1 MGDDAAVRAQA
12 ATLRTAADPGAVPP
26 PCLLV
31 IFGASGDLT
40 RRKLVPALYGLFRER
55 LLPDGFAVLGVSR
68 TPYADD
74 AFRTLLRATL
84 AERSAAG
91 WDAASWDDFARRL
104 FYQPADIQDPGGVAS
119 LARRIRE
126 LCAECAI
133 PGNLLFYAA
142 VAPRFYGPLVRQIGE
157 SGLSA
162 PAADLPGFRRI
173 VIEKPFGRDAASA
186 RELSAIVSGVF
197 PEEQVYRIDHY
208 LGKETVQNILVFRF
222 GNAVFEPLWNRNH
235 IDHVQI
241 TVSETLGVE
250 GRGDYYEE
258 AGAVRDMIQNHLLQ
272 LLALVAMEPPIS
284 LAAED
289 VRDEK
294 VKLLRSIEP
303 VAPGSAGDVCV
314 RGQYGAGEVG
324 GRKVPAYR
332 GERNVSPGSL
342 TETYAALRLT
352 IDNWRWGGVPFYLR
366 TGKRLARPFSEIAIE
381 FRPVPYLLFGD
392 TGCSR
397 IEPNL
402 LVLNIQPDEGI
413 FLKVGAKA
421 PGPSICVKPVEF
433 DFRYEEAFGSKSP
446 EAYGRLLLDAMLGD
460 ATLFPRDDTVA
471 ISWNLLEPFLSR
483 WAENPGRDLFFYPAG
498 SFGPKEA
505 DAIPAR
511 EGRRWRNP

>member
-1 MGDDAAVRAQA
+1 MSDAAARAQA
-12 ATLRTAADPGAVPP
+12 ATLRSAPAPGAVPP

-40 RRKLVPALYGLFRER
+40 RRKLVPALYGLFREN
-55 LLPDGFAVLGVSR
+55 LLPDAFAVLGVSR
-68 TPYADD
+68 TPYGDD
-74 AFRTLLRATL
+74 AFRGLVRDSI
-84 AERSAAG
+84 AEKSAG
-91 WDAASWDDFARRL
+91 NFDVPSWDAFAKRL
-104 FYQPADIQDPGGVAS
+104 FYQSADIQDPQGVAS
-119 LARRIRE
+119 LASRIRE
-126 LCAECAI
+126 VCAARGI

-142 VAPRFYGPLVRQIGE
+142 VAPRFYAPLVRSIGE

-162 PAADLPGFRRI
+162 PAADLPGFRRV

-186 RELSAIVSGVF
+186 RELSRVVSGVF
-197 PEEQVYRIDHY
+197 REDQVYRIDHY

-241 TVSETLGVE
+241 TVAETLGVE

-303 VAPGSAGDVCV
+303 VSPERAGDACV
-314 RGQYGAGEVG
+314 RGQYGAGEFE

-332 GERNVSPGSL
+332 NEKSVSPGSL

-366 TGKRLARPFSEIAIE
+366 TGKRLPRSVSEIAIR

-392 TGCSR
+392 TGCSD
-397 IEPNL
+397 IEPNM

-413 FLKVGAKA
+413 FLKVVAKS

-433 DFRYEEAFGSKSP
+433 EFRYEEAFGAKSP
-446 EAYGRLLLDAMLGD
+446 PAYGRLLLDAMFGD
-460 ATLFPRDDTVA
+460 ATLFPRDDTVG
-471 ISWNLLEPFLSR
+471 ISWNLLDPFLSR
-483 WAENPGRDLFFYPAG
+483 WDENPGRDLFFYPAG
-498 SFGPKEA
+498 SWGPREA
-505 DAIPAR
+505 DAIPGR
-511 EGRRWRNP
+511 EGRQWRNP